1 LLAAPLLT
9 LPCIFHDVL
18 SVTPL
23 DRLLV
28 KQMIFCHN
36 MVTED
41 VPILVVISLF
51 FATTT
56 KVMLIKPIDEEKYQT
71 IYCQL

>member
-1 LLAAPLLT
+1 
-9 LPCIFHDVL
+9 
-18 SVTPL
+18 
-23 DRLLV
+23 
-28 KQMIFCHN
+28 